1 MEIIEALYFVLVRA
15 TEPGAAAAY
24 LRNNTMKK
32 MLKVLSLVVVSSL
45 VIMTS
50 SCGKEELVTAEVEY
64 FNVVF
69 PAKSRA
75 SSISS
80 EWYTLPFDMSQGS
93 VNAYIMWGTDVWS
106 QLPSMLTTINPPM
119 VVDYEY
125 SGNKIK
131 FNIFF
136 ATGDLITL
144 NNSTTERVKV
154 VKI

>member
-1 MEIIEALYFVLVRA
+1 
-15 TEPGAAAAY
+15 
-24 LRNNTMKK
+24 
-32 MLKVLSLVVVSSL
+32 
-45 VIMTS
+45 
-50 SCGKEELVTAEVEY
+50 
-64 FNVVF
+64 
-69 PAKSRA
+69 
-75 SSISS
+75 
-80 EWYTLPFDMSQGS
+80 MSQGS